1 MLPRLSPQAVGR
13 YEVVAQLGEGGMA
26 RVFLAIQRNAFAAEK
41 LVVIKQ
47 VRPELVADTEF
58 LAMFMN
64 EARIALQLHH
74 PNVVHTY
81 EVVGEA
87 PQYFL
92 AMEYLEGQPLSAILR
107 KMGREGFPVDL
118 HLWILSQ
125 ALAGLHYAHELRDL
139 DGTALGIVHR
149 DVSPSNVFITS
160 SGEVKLLDFGIAKA
174 AGAVSFT
181 QQGMMKGKLG
191 YAAPEQCLARPLD
204 ARADIFSMGVM
215 LWEALAGQRRRSG
228 EGSLATL
235 HARVTDREPTI
246 EAVVPGIEPRLA
258 AICGRALAHS
268 PDDRYHSASEL
279 KADLDSY
286 LEGQSVRPWG
296 PRVAELMTAL
306 FAEELTGL
314 RARIEAQVQDGR
326 RASGKIAL
334 ESQRTPAGAALPR
347 LPVSTS
353 PARAPR
359 KRTATILVGAGLTA
373 GAVALLPWL
382 TTTEPRLTQRELTQP
397 APQTAPAAS
406 SQVESE
412 SESESEAK
420 PEVAALVSAPVG
432 VRVNWAAT
440 PAEARMWLDG
450 KPIPNPFTAE
460 LPLGDHELKL
470 EVSAPGYRSVRRRL
484 VASRAP
490 SIDIALVREA
500 RSEHRSARPAPASSP
515 PSSPPTPTAE
525 DATPPV
531 RAAAL
536 APPTS
541 PGQELVSPPHV
552 ARPIDDKD
560 PYQ

>member
-1 MLPRLSPQAVGR
+1 
-13 YEVVAQLGEGGMA
+13 MA

-47 VRPELVADTEF
+47 VRPELAADTEF

-81 EVVGEA
+81 EVIGEA

-107 KMGREGFPVDL
+107 KMGREGFSVDL

-235 HARVTDREPTI
+235 HARVTDREPAI
-246 EAVVPGIEPRLA
+246 EAVAPGVEPRLA
-258 AICGRALAHS
+258 AICARALAHS
-268 PDDRYHSASEL
+268 PNDRYHSAIEL
-279 KADLDSY
+279 KADLDAY
-286 LEGQSVRPWG
+286 LEGQSVRPCG
-296 PRVAELMTAL
+296 PRVAELMAAL

-326 RASGKIAL
+326 RASGKVAL
-334 ESQRTPAGAALPR
+334 ESHRTPAGTALPR
-347 LPVSTS
+347 LANSAS
-353 PARAPR
+353 PARGTR
-359 KRTATILVGAGLTA
+359 KRAATILLGSALTA
-373 GAVALLPWL
+373 GAVALLPRL
-382 TTTEPRLTQRELTQP
+382 APSEPGFTQSELTLP
-397 APQTAPAAS
+397 VPHTAPAS
-406 SQVESE
+406 SQVEVE
-412 SESESEAK
+412 SEVTREIEA
-420 PEVAALVSAPVG
+420 VSSAPKD
-432 VRVNWAAT
+432 VRVNWSAS

-450 KPIPNPFTAE
+450 KPVPNPLTTE
-460 LPLGDHELKL
+460 LPISDHVLKL

-490 SIDIALVREA
+490 SVHIALVRETSLER
-500 RSEHRSARPAPASSP
+500 RSLRTAPASSP
-515 PSSPPTPTAE
+515 PASAPAPTAE
-525 DATPPV
+525 DATPPL

-541 PGQELVSPPHV
+541 PGQELTRPARA